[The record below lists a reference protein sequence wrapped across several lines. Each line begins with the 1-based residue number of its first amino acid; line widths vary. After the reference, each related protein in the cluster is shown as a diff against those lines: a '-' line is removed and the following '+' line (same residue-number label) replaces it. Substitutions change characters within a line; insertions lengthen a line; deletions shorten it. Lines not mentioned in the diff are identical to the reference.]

1 MKFYKILALT
11 IVTIMAL
18 NSCKALK
25 PKWVDT
31 RNVPTDARERARKNI
46 EEGRGVTFGSLGNKK
61 TTYQFSSSNPMW
73 RASLEVLDFIPLTT
87 VDYSGGVIIT
97 DWYNDNAGN
106 DAIKVTVR
114 FLSNEVRTNSIKV
127 VVHKKT
133 CDNNQN
139 CATNKIDSKIEEE
152 LVTSILKL
160 AAKFEKKKNKKKLV
174 IKWKDSIFYLLRKNG
189 VRFLKIKIYTDQN
202 LPKSFIV

>member
-11 IVTIMAL
+11 IIAIIAL

-31 RNVPTDARERARKNI
+31 RKIPTDARERAKKNI
-46 EEGRGVTFGSLGNKK
+46 EEGRGVTLGSLGNRK

-114 FLSNEVRTNSIKV
+114 FLSNEVRTNSLKV

-139 CATNKIDSKIEEE
+139 CATN
-152 LVTSILKL
+152 
-160 AAKFEKKKNKKKLV
+160 
-174 IKWKDSIFYLLRKNG
+174 
-189 VRFLKIKIYTDQN
+189 
-202 LPKSFIV
+202 

>member
-1 MKFYKILALT
+1 MRFYKILALT
-11 IVTIMAL
+11 IIAIIAL

-31 RNVPTDARERARKNI
+31 RKIPTDARERAKKNI
-46 EEGRGVTFGSLGNKK
+46 EEGRGVTLGSLGNRK

-114 FLSNEVRTNSIKV
+114 FLSNEVRTNSLKV

-160 AAKFEKKKNKKKLV
+160 AAKFEKETKTKKN
-174 IKWKDSIFYLLRKNG
+174 
-189 VRFLKIKIYTDQN
+189 
-202 LPKSFIV
+202 

>member
-1 MKFYKILALT
+1 
-11 IVTIMAL
+11 MAL

-31 RNVPTDARERARKNI
+31 RNVPTDARERARKNV
-46 EEGRGVTFGSLGNKK
+46 EEGRGVSFGSLGNKK

-133 CDNNQN
+133 CDNKQN

-152 LVTSILKL
+152 LVVSILKL
-160 AAKFEKKKNKKKLV
+160 AAKFEKEKKTKKN
-174 IKWKDSIFYLLRKNG
+174 
-189 VRFLKIKIYTDQN
+189 
-202 LPKSFIV
+202 